1 MDGEIEKKPE
11 QHDLF
16 ADLAKEKDWRFF
28 STVLAWGDT
37 DQKPDFLS
45 KWTVPMSDRIKR
57 RRNA

>member
-1 MDGEIEKKPE
+1 MDGEIEKPQ

-16 ADLAKEKDWRFF
+16 ADLAKENDWKFL
-28 STVLAWGDT
+28 STVLAWGDA

-57 RRNA
+57 RQGS